1 VGTVNLDIVIYGS
14 ITLLDLLVVILIF
27 VVAFTIGKIIS
38 LNLRR
43 ALKEKINK
51 DHQRS
56 IGKVVYFIL
65 IIIAFMAVLPILGI
79 DPSGLVIAAGFLGL
93 VIGLASQSI
102 IGNLI
107 AGLFLVA
114 ERPLKVGDQ
123 VEVEGTMG
131 YVEDVRIMSTVIRT
145 YEGIFVRIPNETIFT
160 SKISNLVAHPA
171 RRVEWVVGIRYRD
184 DAEKAVGII
193 KDVINEHS
201 FTLIRPKPEVFVKEL
216 GNSSVDIMVRV
227 WVPSTEWY
235 PVRQELLWKIKV
247 TLEKNGIFVPFPQ
260 REVWFNS
267 ELMTKTVEQGAAVPP
282 AR

>member
-1 VGTVNLDIVIYGS
+1 MPDIVVYGN
-14 ITLLDLLVVILIF
+14 ITLSDLIF
-27 VVAFTIGKIIS
+27 VVSIFAIAFIIGKIIS
-38 LNLRR
+38 INLRR
-43 ALKEKINK
+43 ALKEKVSK
-51 DHQRS
+51 EHQRRVS
-56 IGKVVYFIL
+56 KLVYFVL
-65 IIIAFMAVLPILGI
+65 IIIAFGAVLPILGI

-107 AGLFLVA
+107 AGLFLVV
-114 ERPLKVGDQ
+114 ERPMKVGDQ

-171 RRVEWVVGIRYRD
+171 RRVEWIVGIRYRD
-184 DAEKAVGII
+184 DADKAVKIV
-193 KDVINEHS
+193 KEVINEHP
-201 FTLIRPKPEVFVKEL
+201 FTLVNPKPEVFVKEL
-216 GNSSVDIMVRV
+216 GNSSVDIIVRV

-235 PVRQELLWKIKV
+235 PVRQELLWRIKV
-247 TLEKNGIFVPFPQ
+247 TLEKNEIFVPFPQ

-267 ELMTKTVEQGAAVPP
+267 ELRTRSLEKGSSAHP